1 MPLSPQRAGSVLYSL
16 AMFVVVSALAGLLV
30 AGLFVPLAG
39 MAGVSSKAAAQE
51 LEKLPA
57 DFTTP
62 PQPER
67 TRVLLANGDLL
78 ANFYEQNRTYVPLS
92 KIAPIMR
99 QAQVAI
105 EDHRFYEHGALD
117 VRGTLRALVR
127 NSAADGISQGGSS
140 ITQQY
145 VKMVQI
151 EKAQEAGDDAA
162 VAKATEK
169 SYTRKVQEL
178 RYAIALE
185 KELSKDQ
192 ILERYLNIAYYGE
205 GAYGVQAA
213 AQHYFRVDAG
223 KLDLPQAAM
232 LAGLVQNPG
241 NNPVQNPTAAIERRN
256 VVLNRMADPEL
267 NLITTKQAAAAKA
280 VKFDKSKVRAT
291 KKGCVGTKYPFLCDY
306 VYRSL
311 LQTPSLGKTT
321 EERANMVNRGGL
333 TIQTA
338 IDPAAQDKAQ
348 KAVTNMVEPKD
359 NVISTM
365 VELQPGT
372 GLIVAMAQSRPVMG
386 ADKSKG
392 ETYFNYAV
400 SEGMGGAEGYQA
412 GSTFKAFTAAA
423 ALDKGIPLSK
433 KYNARA
439 TMDFTGTSWSTC
451 KGTHVQTSPYKP
463 KNSTGTNGVM
473 DMRKAAARSV
483 NTYFLQLEKTVGL
496 CDTIDMAK
504 KLGVESSDGK
514 DMQDEYGDSP
524 AFTLGVVNVTPLSMA
539 KAYATF
545 AARGVRCDPVVV
557 DTITT
562 KAGKKLAPPSA
573 NCERVIPEDV
583 ADAVNSLLAGVMSGN
598 GTGTPARL
606 SDGRPEAGKTGT
618 INSARA
624 VWFAGY
630 TPELTGIAM
639 IAGDNQTKRYR
650 NQNHGIAGQ
659 TLKYSGQYLNGSGG
673 GDAGRRIWKPA
684 MEKAL
689 ADVPATKFKAPPSDL
704 VRGKMTTVP
713 RYSGLSFEKAKTK
726 LEDAGFTVQDRY
738 VYNSANQ
745 GTFLGYS
752 VSGGDRVRQFATI
765 YRTWSRGEDP
775 AVVAARQQARDD
787 AKKQAA
793 ADQKKKDDAAK
804 KKAAAD
810 AKKKAAA
817 DAKKKAAGDPKKK
830 KPGG

>member
-1 MPLSPQRAGSVLYSL
+1 MPLSPKRAGSVLYSL

-39 MAGVSSKAAAQE
+39 MAGVTSKAAAQE
-51 LEKLPA
+51 LQNLPA
-57 DFTTP
+57 DFATP

-145 VKMVQI
+145 VKMVQV
-151 EKAQEAGDDAA
+151 EKAQQAGDDTA

-169 SYTRKVQEL
+169 SYSRKMQEL

-223 KLDLPQAAM
+223 KLTLPQAAM

-241 NNPVQNPTAAIERRN
+241 NNPVQNQTAAIERRN

-267 NLITTKQAAAAKA
+267 NLITTKQATAAKA
-280 VKFDKSKVRAT
+280 VKFDEKLVRTT

-306 VYRSL
+306 VYKSL
-311 LQTPSLGKTT
+311 LLTPSLGKTT
-321 EERANMVNRGGL
+321 EERENMINRGGL
-333 TIQTA
+333 TVQTA
-338 IDPAAQDKAQ
+338 IDPVAQDKAQ
-348 KAVTNMVEPKD
+348 KAVSDMVDPRD

-386 ADKSKG
+386 SDTKKG
-392 ETYFNYAV
+392 ETYHNYAV
-400 SEGMGGAEGYQA
+400 TQDMGGIEGFQA

-423 ALDKGIPLSK
+423 ALEKGIPLTK
-433 KYNARA
+433 KYNARSP
-439 TMDFTGTSWSTC
+439 MDFTNTTWSTC
-451 KGTHVQTSPYKP
+451 TGTHLQTQDYKP

-473 DMRKAAARSV
+473 DMYKAAARSV

-496 CDTIDMAK
+496 CDTMRMAEK
-504 KLGVESSDGK
+504 VGVQLANGEKMEDT
-514 DMQDEYGDSP
+514 DLAYSP
-524 AFTLGVVNVTPLSMA
+524 SFTLGTAYITPLSMA
-539 KAYATF
+539 KGYSTF
-545 AARGVRCDPVVV
+545 ASGGIRCDPVVI
-557 DTITT
+557 DKITT
-562 KAGKKLAPPSA
+562 KAGKDLAAPSA
-573 NCERVIPEDV
+573 NCQRVISEEV
-583 ADAVNSLLAGVMSGN
+583 ANAVNSLLSGVMSPARN

-606 SDGRPEAGKTGT
+606 ADGRPEAGKTGT

-630 TPELTGIAM
+630 TPELTGVAM

-650 NQNHGIAGQ
+650 KQSNGIDGQ
-659 TLKYSGQYLNGSGG
+659 TLKYSRQYLNGSGG
-673 GDAGRRIWKPA
+673 GDAGARIWKPA
-684 MEKAL
+684 MEAAL
-689 ADVPATKFKAPPSDL
+689 EDVPATKFKAPSSDL

-713 RYSGLSFEKAKTK
+713 RFASLSFQEAQQK

-738 VYNSANQ
+738 VYSSADQ

-752 VSGGDRVRQFATI
+752 ASGGDRVREFATI

-775 AVVAARQQARDD
+775 AVAEARKQARE
-787 AKKQAA
+787 
-793 ADQKKKDDAAK
+793 
-804 KKAAAD
+804 D
-810 AKKKAAA
+810 AKKKAAEDKKKKEEA
-817 DAKKKAAGDPKKK
+817 AKKKAEEDAKKK